1 MFVSMLKLVLYEY
14 QQFRKTNKHITIF
27 DSLIT

>member
-1 MFVSMLKLVLYEY
+1 MLKLVLYEY